1 MKRERFDEIVEKV
14 LDSLPEEFG
23 ELLDNV
29 VIFTE
34 NAPSAETLAESEI
47 PEGETLFGLYE
58 GVPLT
63 ERTHN
68 YGLVAPDRI
77 TIFQKPIEEACESED
92 EVALQIRRTVL
103 HEIAHFFGI
112 EEGRMDEIESGWEQA
127 ADDR

>member
-1 MKRERFDEIVEKV
+1 MRSERFDQIVEKV

-29 VIFTE
+29 VILT
-34 NAPSAETLAESEI
+34 ADTPSAELLAESEV

-63 ERTHN
+63 ERTHD

-77 TIFQKPIEEACESED
+77 TIFQKPIEEACETED
-92 EVALQIRRTVL
+92 EVAHQIRRTVL

-112 EEGRMDEIESGWEQA
+112 EEDRMDEIEAQWDQ
-127 ADDR
+127 ADD

>member
-1 MKRERFDEIVEKV
+1 MKKERFDELVEEV
-14 LDSLPEEFG
+14 LDSLPEEFT

-29 VIFTE
+29 VIFVE
-34 NAPSAETLAESEI
+34 DAPSAATLAESEV
-47 PEGETLFGLYE
+47 PEGEALFGLYE

-63 ERTHN
+63 ERTHD

-77 TIFQKPIEEACESED
+77 TIFQNPIEQACESED

-112 EEGRMDEIESGWEQA
+112 EEDRMGEIEGGWERA
-127 ADDR
+127 ND

>member
-1 MKRERFDEIVEKV
+1 MRKERFDEIVEKV

-34 NAPSAETLAESEI
+34 DAPSAEILAESEV

-63 ERTHN
+63 ERTHD

-77 TIFQKPIEEACESED
+77 TIFQKPIEEACETEEEIAD
-92 EVALQIRRTVL
+92 QVRRTVL

-112 EEGRMDEIESGWEQA
+112 EEDRMGEIEARWDNS
-127 ADDR
+127 DD

>member
-1 MKRERFDEIVEKV
+1 MRRRLFDQIVEKV
-14 LDSLPEEFG
+14 LDSLPEEFS

-29 VIFTE
+29 VVCTE
-34 NAPSAETLAESEI
+34 DEPSAEVLAESEV

-63 ERTHN
+63 ERTSN

-77 TIFQKPIEEACESED
+77 TIFQRPIEEACKTEKD
-92 EVALQIRRTVL
+92 MARQIRRTVL

-112 EEGRMDEIESGWEQA
+112 DEDRMDEIEARWDETS
-127 ADDR
+127 D

>member
-1 MKRERFDEIVEKV
+1 MKRDRFDEIVERV
-14 LDSLPEEFG
+14 LDSLPEEFR

-29 VIFTE
+29 VIFIE
-34 NAPSAETLAESEI
+34 DAPSAEILAESEV

-127 ADDR
+127 ADD

>member
-1 MKRERFDEIVEKV
+1 MKRDRFDEIVERV
-14 LDSLPEEFG
+14 LDSLPEEFR

-34 NAPSAETLAESEI
+34 DAPSAEILAESEV

-127 ADDR
+127 ADD

>member
-1 MKRERFDEIVEKV
+1 MRKERFDEIVEKV

-23 ELLDNV
+23 ELMDNV

-34 NAPSAETLAESEI
+34 DAPSARILAESDV

-63 ERTHN
+63 ERTHD

-77 TIFQKPIEEACESED
+77 TIFQKPIEEACETED
-92 EVALQIRRTVL
+92 ELAQQIRRTVL

-112 EEGRMDEIESGWEQA
+112 EEDRMDEIESGWEQA
-127 ADDR
+127 DD

>member
-1 MKRERFDEIVEKV
+1 MRKERFDEIVEKV

-23 ELLDNV
+23 ELMDNV

-34 NAPSAETLAESEI
+34 DAPSAQILAESDV

-63 ERTHN
+63 ERTHD

-77 TIFQKPIEEACESED
+77 TIFQKPIEEACETED
-92 EVALQIRRTVL
+92 ELAQQIRRTVL

-112 EEGRMDEIESGWEQA
+112 EEDRMDEIESGWEQA
-127 ADDR
+127 DD

>member
-1 MKRERFDEIVEKV
+1 MNRERFDELVEKV

-23 ELLDNV
+23 ELMENV

-34 NAPSAETLAESEI
+34 DAPSAEILAESDV

-63 ERTHN
+63 ERTHD

-77 TIFQKPIEEACESED
+77 TIFQKPIEEACETED
-92 EVALQIRRTVL
+92 ELAQQIRRTVL

-112 EEGRMDEIESGWEQA
+112 EEDRMDEIESGWEQA
-127 ADDR
+127 DD